1 MYVTPLNLNGKIHF
15 FPTDAPPTVL
25 HSLVAASVMIGS
37 VALKVV
43 VSVGSE

>member
-25 HSLVAASVMIGS
+25 HSLVAASVIGS